1 MEVEVVVATA
11 LTMKKAVVFLHM
23 MLKLGFDE
31 SFGSVPLYIDNT
43 SALHIAG
50 NPTYSARA
58 KHIALRYSF
67 FLQELVGNGN
77 ISIHYVNAVNQVAD
91 LGTKNLSLHR
101 HPTSSTS
108 STRV

>member
-58 KHIALRYSF
+58 K
-67 FLQELVGNGN
+67 QPTP
-77 ISIHYVNAVNQVAD
+77 D
-91 LGTKNLSLHR
+91 LINLINESVRLKT
-101 HPTSSTS
+101 PTSSS
-108 STRV
+108 SSSERPPFSCAKKLIPHFA